1 MANREG
7 TILSDEAM
15 MAMCYEGKP
24 VPMGRLDLLLPPPQN
39 TSGVYYRPTKTIPM
53 MMRPDTVAS
62 QIHNLSSLSRMP
74 SDSLYASYAESLR
87 DMKKM
92 PSLDLAKSMAG
103 VTAGRTPEVYT
114 PDITDLIF
122 QTLFNAQVY
131 EPGFTQVYPAPGLEY
146 TEGLA
151 MGLPTEAQIRTGEI
165 TRQVKESSIGRP
177 ATAQLKGRGRPP
189 ELTIDPITVPRV
201 VSPIVT
207 PQPSFGI

>member
-62 QIHNLSSLSRMP
+62 QIHNLSSISKMP
-74 SDSLYASYAESLR
+74 SESLYASYAESLR

-92 PSLDLAKSMAG
+92 PSLDLAKAHR
-103 VTAGRTPEVYT
+103 AGRTPQVYT
-114 PDITDLIF
+114 PDITDAIF
-122 QTLFNAQVY
+122 ETLFNAQVY
-131 EPGFTQVYPAPGLEY
+131 EATGFTQVYPVPGLEAM
-146 TEGLA
+146 EGFA
-151 MGLPTEAQIRTGEI
+151 SGLPSEKEQRRTEL
-165 TRQVKESSIGRP
+165 TRQIKESAVGRP
-177 ATAQLKGRGRPP
+177 AIAQLKGRGRPP
-189 ELTIDPITVPRV
+189 EFTLPSITITGT
-201 VSPIVT
+201 SSAG
-207 PQPSFGI
+207 PSGPSGP